1 MSRRLAFVVLMAVL
15 ATISIAKAAPT
26 FDDQWKGEGKPTSSC
41 GDTAVVTF
49 TIKDGDFIAFSFT
62 GPKGSTTIVKGR
74 IPDNGMAAIEYGRT
88 ALKGTLQFQ
97 GNSFLG
103 KMDSLCGVREVAGQR
118 IS

>member
-1 MSRRLAFVVLMAVL
+1 MTRRSAFAFFMAAL

-26 FDDQWKGEGKPTSSC
+26 FDGQWKGEGKPTSSC

-49 TIKDGDFIAFSFT
+49 TIKDGDFVAFLFT
-62 GPKGSTTIVKGR
+62 GPKGNATNVKGR
-74 IPDNGMAAIEYGRT
+74 ITDDGVAAIEYGRS

-97 GNSFLG
+97 GSSFTG
-103 KMDSLCGVREVAGQR
+103 KMDSLCGVREVIGQR